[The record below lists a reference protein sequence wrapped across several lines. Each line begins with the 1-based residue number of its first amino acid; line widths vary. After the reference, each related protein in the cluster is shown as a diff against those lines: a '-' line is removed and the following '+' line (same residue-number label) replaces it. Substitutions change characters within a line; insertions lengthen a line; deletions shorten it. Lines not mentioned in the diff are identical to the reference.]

1 MGHCGHAPCGP
12 SSRHSPGASVAE
24 RKSEAR
30 DEYDGDLERHS
41 HQESGS
47 AAPEKRG
54 MSEMAGP
61 SAGGV
66 PPDTDV
72 DEQDAGPQATAPER
86 GESNTEQAPG
96 QPPQRRER
104 QQ

>member
-1 MGHCGHAPCGP
+1 M
-12 SSRHSPGASVAE
+12 AE

-47 AAPEKRG
+47 AATEKRG

-61 SAGGV
+61 STGGV
-66 PPDTDV
+66 SPDTDV
-72 DEQDAGPQATAPER
+72 GEQDARPQATAPER
-86 GESNTEQAPG
+86 P
-96 QPPQRRER
+96 ER
-104 QQ
+104 